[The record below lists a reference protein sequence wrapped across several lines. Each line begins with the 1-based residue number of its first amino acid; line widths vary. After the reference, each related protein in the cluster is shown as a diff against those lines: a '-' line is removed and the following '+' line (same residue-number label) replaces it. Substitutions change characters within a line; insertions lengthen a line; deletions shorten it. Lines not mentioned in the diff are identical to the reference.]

1 VRPKHAPGR
10 ACRVRN
16 VRCRPQSTYLGTL
29 SVGVSCT
36 RPPRP
41 SKGVSYLREYPPV
54 LWDTRVRPP
63 HPPGR
68 ACTKRCARL
77 PDFLIYDFACGAFRV
92 ALGKLGCRRTSTSPV
107 STSPVTR
114 ANVGTTRPMSRAT
127 ASCWRGRGQ
136 TRKRGRAGTHR
147 TGVRVQVRGGMT
159 RRRAWTM
166 ALLLTFPGMRLLAR
180 TFRGPRQTRRG
191 TTTATL
197 MTHRW
202 ALRVSRIV
210 LSALFSWECFLYDRY
225 RTLSF
230 QCHGRSHATAVTA
243 PHAKYQ
249 PSSRRGDRSEKKD
262 KHVRPRG
269 GVWHATMQKSVAMGD
284 GGGDECVAAK
294 RREQP

>member
-1 VRPKHAPGR
+1 MREYPPVLWDTRVRPPHPPGR

-29 SVGVSCT
+29 SVGVFCT

-41 SKGVSYLREYPPV
+41 RKCATYLREYPSV
-54 LWDTRVRPP
+54 LRQTRVRPP

-68 ACTKRCARL
+68 ACTKRFARL
-77 PDFLIYDFACGAFRV
+77 PHFLIYDFACGAFRV
-92 ALGKLGCRRTSTSPV
+92 ALGKLGCRRTWTSPV
-107 STSPVTR
+107 STLPLTR
-114 ANVGTTRPMSRAT
+114 ANVATTRPMSRAT

-147 TGVRVQVRGGMT
+147 TRDRVQVRGAMT

-202 ALRVSRIV
+202 ALWVSRIV
-210 LSALFSWECFLYDRY
+210 FSA
-225 RTLSF
+225 
-230 QCHGRSHATAVTA
+230 
-243 PHAKYQ
+243 
-249 PSSRRGDRSEKKD
+249 
-262 KHVRPRG
+262 
-269 GVWHATMQKSVAMGD
+269 
-284 GGGDECVAAK
+284 
-294 RREQP
+294 